1 MNTLPL
7 HPAVV
12 HVPLGLALVMPVLLS
27 GLLWSIVARRL
38 SVRAWLVG
46 LLLQGVV
53 LGAAV
58 IALRTGE
65 QDEERVEARA
75 GEALLEAHERAA
87 QAFTLVA
94 GGAFLAA
101 VVAFGLRKRPRAF
114 LVSGLGAVAL
124 SVGMLALGIQT
135 GHRGGMLVHGGAGVS
150 APGEGGPGEGGQ
162 GEGQEHAAG
171 QESRGSEEDGDDD

>member
-27 GLLWSIVARRL
+27 GLLWAIVARRL
-38 SVRAWLVG
+38 SARAWLVG

-75 GEALLEAHERAA
+75 GEALLEAHERSA

-114 LVSGLGAVAL
+114 LMSGLGAVAL
-124 SVGMLALGIQT
+124 SVGMLALGIQA

-150 APGEGGPGEGGQ
+150 APTEGGPGEGGQ
-162 GEGQEHAAG
+162 GEHAAE